1 MKETTILTFYI
12 INVIGACLVFQEF
25 HEIFNSPLLL
35 VVSYWIAIAPTLFIT
50 LFKHQDYK
58 THHNNKTDQYTA
70 TITNEQGSY
79 IYRLGS

>member
-1 MKETTILTFYI
+1 MKETTILVFYI
-12 INVIGACLVFQEF
+12 INVIAASLVFQEF

-35 VVSYWIAIAPTLFIT
+35 VVSYWVAIAPTLFIT

-58 THHNNKTDQYTA
+58 TEHYKKNDQCRA

-79 IYRLGS
+79 IYRIGS